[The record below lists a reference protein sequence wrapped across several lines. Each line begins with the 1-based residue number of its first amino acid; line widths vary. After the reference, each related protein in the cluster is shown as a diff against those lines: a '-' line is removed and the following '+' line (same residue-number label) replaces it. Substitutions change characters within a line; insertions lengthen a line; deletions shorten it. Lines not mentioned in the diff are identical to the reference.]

1 LVLPWANDFKP
12 ALRTGRMAGL
22 RMPHRGTETMPTG
35 SFGPLAAA
43 VGSSA
48 NSQAMRID
56 YPRLAL

>member
-1 LVLPWANDFKP
+1 
-12 ALRTGRMAGL
+12 
-22 RMPHRGTETMPTG
+22 MPHRGTATTLKG